1 MRQKTAAQ
9 RNRRRIR
16 CRFGDGI
23 GASLVSIPRTGAAE
37 NHATDMWRLE
47 ARLCTVAAMPVAR
60 RPQLRVCRIPDTLRP
75 MTAPVTLP
83 LWLFVLILLFAAV
96 TFASHFLF
104 PSVRW
109 FLRRRLE
116 NAVAELNKRLKN
128 PIQPFKLARRMDT
141 VRRLV
146 YDPEVVQAIVE
157 YARAERIREDVAA
170 QKAERYAREI
180 VPGFSAFTYFSFAI
194 RAARWLSQSLYRVRL
209 TNPNHAALEAIPDD
223 HTVIFVMNHR
233 SNMDYVLVTWLVAER
248 SALAYAVGEWAR
260 VWPLGM
266 LVRAL
271 GGYFI
276 RRRHNNPLYRKVL
289 ARYVQMATEAG
300 VTQAVFPEGGLSRT
314 GGLGPPKLGL
324 ISYIL
329 DGFTPGK
336 SRNVTFVPVAL
347 NYDRVMEDRNLI
359 AAQKGGTGGFRF
371 SLLPIYR
378 YLRRQIWHR
387 LTGKFHR
394 YGYAAVSFGDPLS
407 LTDFLAAAHN
417 DAAADLGSAL
427 MARIAAVTPI
437 VPVPLVAHA
446 LRDGARTAQALE
458 AAVHSRIAR
467 AERVGAGIHL
477 AREDLAYTIEAGLR
491 TLMERGFV
499 ERDGD
504 ALAVTERGVSVVDYY
519 AASVAHLLDH
529 ELLEDAAE

>member
-1 MRQKTAAQ
+1 
-9 RNRRRIR
+9 
-16 CRFGDGI
+16 
-23 GASLVSIPRTGAAE
+23 
-37 NHATDMWRLE
+37 
-47 ARLCTVAAMPVAR
+47 
-60 RPQLRVCRIPDTLRP
+60 
-75 MTAPVTLP
+75 MTTPITLP

-116 NAVAELNKRLKN
+116 NAVAELNKRLKT

-146 YDPEVVQAIVE
+146 YDPEVAQAILEHAKAKGV
-157 YARAERIREDVAA
+157 REDVAA
-170 QKAERYAREI
+170 QTAERYAREI
-180 VPGFSAFTYFSFAI
+180 VPGFSAFAYFAFAI
-194 RAARWLSQSLYRVRL
+194 RAARFLSRSLYRVRL
-209 TNPNHAALEAIPDD
+209 TDANSDALEAIPADD
-223 HTVIFVMNHR
+223 TVVFVMNHR

-260 VWPLGM
+260 VWPLRG

-276 RRRHNNPLYRKVL
+276 RRRYNNPLYRKVL

-314 GGLGPPKLGL
+314 GGLGAPKLGL

-329 DGFTPGK
+329 DGFHPGK

-359 AAQKGGTGGFRF
+359 AAQKRGTGGFRF

-387 LTGKFHR
+387 LTGRFHR

-407 LTDFLAAAHN
+407 LTEFLSHPHN
-417 DAAADLGSAL
+417 DSAADLGEAL
-427 MARIAAVTPI
+427 MSRIAAVTPI

-446 LRDGARTAQALE
+446 LRDGARDMARLQAE
-458 AAVHSRIAR
+458 VRTRIERAR
-467 AERVGAGIHL
+467 TRGVSVHL
-477 AREDLAYTIEAGLR
+477 ARDDLSYTLEAGLR
-491 TLMERGFV
+491 ALMERGFV
-499 ERDGD
+499 TREG
-504 ALAVTERGVSVVDYY
+504 ATLTVTERGTTVIDYY
-519 AASVAHLLDH
+519 AASVAHLLDV
-529 ELLEDAAE
+529 EALTAPGT

>member
-1 MRQKTAAQ
+1 
-9 RNRRRIR
+9 
-16 CRFGDGI
+16 
-23 GASLVSIPRTGAAE
+23 
-37 NHATDMWRLE
+37 
-47 ARLCTVAAMPVAR
+47 
-60 RPQLRVCRIPDTLRP
+60 
-75 MTAPVTLP
+75 MTTPITLP
-83 LWLFVLILLFAAV
+83 LWLFLLILLFAAV

-116 NAVAELNKRLKN
+116 TAVAKLNKRLKN
-128 PIQPFKLARRMDT
+128 PIQPFKLASRMDT
-141 VRRLV
+141 VRRLL
-146 YDPEVVQAIVE
+146 YDPEVAQAIADH
-157 YARAERIREDVAA
+157 ARTKGVRVDVAA
-170 QKAERYAREI
+170 QTAERYAREI
-180 VPGFSAFTYFSFAI
+180 VPSFSAFTYFSFAI

-209 TNPNHAALEAIPDD
+209 TNPNSDALEAIPPDD
-223 HTVIFVMNHR
+223 TVIFVMNHR

-260 VWPLGM
+260 VWPLRP

-314 GGLGPPKLGL
+314 GGLGTAKLGL

-329 DGFTPGK
+329 DGFKPGV

-359 AAQKGGTGGFRF
+359 AAQTGGTAGFRF
-371 SLLPIYR
+371 TLLPIYR

-387 LTGKFHR
+387 MTGKFHR
-394 YGYAAVSFGDPLS
+394 YGYAAVAFGTPLS
-407 LTDFLAAAHN
+407 LVDFLATPHD
-417 DAAADLGSAL
+417 DAPHALGSAL
-427 MARIAAVTPI
+427 MDRIARVTPV

-446 LRDGARTAQALE
+446 LKHGATADTLKTMVQD
-458 AAVHSRIAR
+458 RIAR
-467 AERVGAGIHL
+467 AEAQGVGIHL
-477 AREDLAYTIEAGLR
+477 ARNDLDYTVEAGLR
-491 TLMERGFV
+491 PLEERGFIDR
-499 ERDGD
+499 EGGR
-504 ALAVTERGVSVVDYY
+504 LTVTDRGVSVVDYY
-519 AASVAHLLDH
+519 AASVAHLLDD
-529 ELLEDAAE
+529 EALEDAAE

>member
-1 MRQKTAAQ
+1 
-9 RNRRRIR
+9 
-16 CRFGDGI
+16 
-23 GASLVSIPRTGAAE
+23 
-37 NHATDMWRLE
+37 
-47 ARLCTVAAMPVAR
+47 
-60 RPQLRVCRIPDTLRP
+60 
-75 MTAPVTLP
+75 MTTPITLP
-83 LWLFVLILLFAAV
+83 LWLFALIVLFAAV

-116 NAVAELNKRLKN
+116 HAVSELNKRLKT

-146 YDPEVVQAIVE
+146 YDPDLAAAIAE
-157 YARAERIREDVAA
+157 YARSNGIREDVAA
-170 QKAERYAREI
+170 QTAERYAREI
-180 VPGFSAFTYFSFAI
+180 VPGFSAFTYFAFAI
-194 RAARWLSQSLYRVRL
+194 RAAKVLSQSLYRVRL
-209 TNPNHAALEAIPDD
+209 TNPNSEALEAVSDD
-223 HTVIFVMNHR
+223 DTVIFVMNYR

-260 VWPLGM
+260 VWPLRG

-289 ARYVQMATEAG
+289 ARYVQLATEAG

-314 GGLGPPKLGL
+314 GGLGKPKLGL

-329 DGFTPGK
+329 DGFKPGQ
-336 SRNVTFVPVAL
+336 SRNVTFVPVAI

-359 AAQKGGTGGFRF
+359 AAQNGGTGGFRF

-387 LTGKFHR
+387 ITGKFHR

-407 LTDFLAAAHN
+407 LSAFLDQAHDDN
-417 DAAADLGSAL
+417 ASAL
-427 MARIAAVTPI
+427 GAALMSRIAAVTPI

-446 LRDGARTAQALE
+446 LRDGARSTEALKS
-458 AAVHSRIAR
+458 AVQTRVDRASAR
-467 AERVGAGIHL
+467 DTSVHL
-477 AREDLAYTIEAGLR
+477 ARDDLDYTIEAGLR
-491 TLMERGFV
+491 ALMERGFV
-499 ERDGD
+499 QRDGD
-504 ALAVTERGVSVVDYY
+504 ALTVTERGTSVVDYY
-519 AASVAHLLDH
+519 AASVAHLLDAGAV
-529 ELLEDAAE
+529 AAAVERPGSPVR

>member
-1 MRQKTAAQ
+1 
-9 RNRRRIR
+9 
-16 CRFGDGI
+16 
-23 GASLVSIPRTGAAE
+23 
-37 NHATDMWRLE
+37 
-47 ARLCTVAAMPVAR
+47 
-60 RPQLRVCRIPDTLRP
+60 
-75 MTAPVTLP
+75 MTTPVTLP
-83 LWLFVLILLFAAV
+83 LWLFLLILLFAAV

-146 YDPEVVQAIVE
+146 YDPEVAQAIVE
-157 YARAERIREDVAA
+157 HAREKGVREDVAA
-170 QKAERYAREI
+170 QTAERYAREI
-180 VPGFSAFTYFSFAI
+180 VPGFSAFTYFAFAI
-194 RAARWLSQSLYRVRL
+194 RAARFLSQSLYRVRL
-209 TNPNHAALEAIPDD
+209 TNPNSDALEAIPNSD
-223 HTVIFVMNHR
+223 TVIFVMNHR

-260 VWPLGM
+260 VWPLRT

-314 GGLGPPKLGL
+314 GGLGKPKLGL

-336 SRNVTFVPVAL
+336 SRNVTFVPVAI

-359 AAQKGGTGGFRF
+359 AAQNGGTGGFRF

-407 LTDFLAAAHN
+407 LKDFLAEPHAD
-417 DAAADLGSAL
+417 DAEALGRAL
-427 MARIAAVTPI
+427 MSRIAAVTPI

-446 LRDGARTAQALE
+446 LKGGARTSQALK
-458 AAVHSRIAR
+458 AAVQDRVDRASAR
-467 AERVGAGIHL
+467 DTGIHL
-477 AREDLAYTIEAGLR
+477 AREDLDYTIEAGLR
-491 TLMERGFV
+491 ALMERGFV
-499 ERDGD
+499 ERSGD
-504 ALAVTERGVSVVDYY
+504 ALTVTERGVSVVDYY
-519 AASVAHLLDH
+519 AASVAHLLDA
-529 ELLEDAAE
+529 EVRENAAE

>member
-1 MRQKTAAQ
+1 
-9 RNRRRIR
+9 
-16 CRFGDGI
+16 
-23 GASLVSIPRTGAAE
+23 
-37 NHATDMWRLE
+37 
-47 ARLCTVAAMPVAR
+47 
-60 RPQLRVCRIPDTLRP
+60 
-75 MTAPVTLP
+75 MTTPITLP
-83 LWLFVLILLFAAV
+83 LWLFILILLFAAV

-116 NAVAELNKRLKN
+116 HAVAELNKRLKT

-146 YDPEVVQAIVE
+146 YDPEVAQAISE
-157 YARAERIREDVAA
+157 HARDNNIREDVAA

-180 VPGFSAFTYFSFAI
+180 VPGFSAFTYFSFAM
-194 RAARWLSQSLYRVRL
+194 RASRILSQSLYRVRL
-209 TNPNHAALEAIPDD
+209 TNPNSDALEAIPESD
-223 HTVIFVMNHR
+223 TVIFVMNHR

-260 VWPLGM
+260 VWPLRG

-289 ARYVQMATEAG
+289 ARYVQIATEAG
-300 VTQAVFPEGGLSRT
+300 LTQAVFPEGGLSRT
-314 GGLGPPKLGL
+314 GGLGKPKLGL

-329 DGFTPGK
+329 DGFQPGK
-336 SRNVTFVPVAL
+336 SRNVTFVPVAI

-387 LTGKFHR
+387 ITGRFHR

-407 LTDFLAAAHN
+407 LSAFLTAKHTDNAAA
-417 DAAADLGSAL
+417 LGHAL
-427 MARIAAVTPI
+427 MSRIADVTPV

-446 LRDGARTAQALE
+446 LKGGADTADTLK
-458 AAVHSRIAR
+458 AAVVARIAL
-467 AERVGAGIHL
+467 AETKGIGVHL
-477 AREDLAYTIEAGLR
+477 AREDLDYTIEAGLR
-491 TLMERGFV
+491 ALMERGFV

-504 ALAVTERGVSVVDYY
+504 ALTVTARGISVVDYY
-519 AASVAHLLDH
+519 AASVAHLLDQDQIEATH
-529 ELLEDAAE
+529 EDHQEHP

>member
-1 MRQKTAAQ
+1 
-9 RNRRRIR
+9 
-16 CRFGDGI
+16 
-23 GASLVSIPRTGAAE
+23 
-37 NHATDMWRLE
+37 
-47 ARLCTVAAMPVAR
+47 
-60 RPQLRVCRIPDTLRP
+60 
-75 MTAPVTLP
+75 MTTPITLP
-83 LWLFVLILLFAAV
+83 LWLFILILLFAAV

-116 NAVAELNKRLKN
+116 NAVAELNKRLKT

-146 YDPEVVQAIVE
+146 YDPEVAQAILEHAKAKGV
-157 YARAERIREDVAA
+157 REDVAA
-170 QKAERYAREI
+170 QTAERYAREI
-180 VPGFSAFTYFSFAI
+180 VPGFSAFAYFAFAI
-194 RAARWLSQSLYRVRL
+194 RAARFLSRSLYRVRL
-209 TNPNHAALEAIPDD
+209 TDANSDALEAIPADD
-223 HTVIFVMNHR
+223 TVVFVMNHR

-260 VWPLGM
+260 VWPLRG

-276 RRRHNNPLYRKVL
+276 RRRYNNPLYRKVL

-314 GGLGPPKLGL
+314 GGLGAPKLGL

-329 DGFTPGK
+329 DGFHPGK

-359 AAQKGGTGGFRF
+359 AAQKRGTGGFRF

-387 LTGKFHR
+387 LTGRFHR

-407 LTDFLAAAHN
+407 LTEFLSHPHN
-417 DAAADLGSAL
+417 DSAADLGEAL
-427 MARIAAVTPI
+427 MSRIAAVTPI

-446 LRDGARTAQALE
+446 LRDGARDMARLQAE
-458 AAVHSRIAR
+458 VRTRIERAR
-467 AERVGAGIHL
+467 TRGVSVHL
-477 AREDLAYTIEAGLR
+477 ARDDLSYTLEAGLR
-491 TLMERGFV
+491 ALMERGFV
-499 ERDGD
+499 TRDG
-504 ALAVTERGVSVVDYY
+504 ATLTVTERGTTVIDYY
-519 AASVAHLLDH
+519 AASVAHLLNV
-529 ELLEDAAE
+529 EALTAPGT